1 MKRSKGIRGMLVFL
15 FLICL
20 LVGYYFYL
28 SNKVGGDEE
37 EAEITKVQEAL
48 LRDLSRNY
56 PASPK
61 EVLRYYSDLLQCLY
75 NEPCSEEELEQ
86 LADKAME
93 LCDADL
99 VSYQSGE
106 FINRL
111 KSDVKTYKDQD
122 IQISSYK
129 TSSSTDVEYF
139 TKDGKECAS
148 LFCSYTLRKGTTLQV
163 LEEVFIMR
171 KDEDGHWKIFGWDEA
186 AAVKE

>member
-1 MKRSKGIRGMLVFL
+1 MKRSKGIRGMVVFL

-28 SNKVGGDEE
+28 SNKVGGN
-37 EAEITKVQEAL
+37 EAETETTKVQEVL

-61 EVLRYYSDLLQCLY
+61 EVLRYYSELLQCMY
-75 NEPCSEEELEQ
+75 NEECSEQELEQ
-86 LADKAME
+86 MAERAME
-93 LCDADL
+93 ICDADL
-99 VSYQSGE
+99 VSYQSEE
-106 FINRL
+106 FITRL
-111 KSDVKTYKDQD
+111 KSDVTAYKEQD
-122 IQISSYK
+122 VQISSYK

-139 TKDGKECAS
+139 TKDGRECAS
-148 LFCSYTLRKGTTLQV
+148 LFCSYTLRKGTSLQI

-186 AAVKE
+186 SAVEE